1 MNHDDS
7 GPGAHANFV
16 IEFKPGEAFAL
27 TLDAA
32 DPLAAYRDRFELPG
46 PDEERVYLL
55 GNSLGPLPRVTR
67 EEIRAELDAWAARGV
82 ESYFEGSRRWYETD
96 ARYRGAMA
104 AIVGARPDEVA
115 LTGTLTTN
123 LHLLFASFF
132 RPKGRRTRVLM
143 ERPAF
148 PSDRF
153 VVETQLGWH
162 GLDPACGRLEV
173 GRGTH
178 GPVLE
183 ADIERALDEHGDEIA
198 LVFVGGVNYVTGEAL
213 DLARITR
220 AAHAAGA
227 LVGFDLAH
235 AAGNVPLSLHDADV
249 DFAAWCTYKYLNA
262 GPGAVAGL
270 FVHDRHLD
278 PATFRLGG
286 WWGTDPAARFH
297 MDDGGP
303 FTPRPDAAG
312 WQLSCPS
319 VLAMAPLGP
328 SLDMFE
334 EAGGMR
340 VLREKS
346 ERLTAY
352 LEWLVAPYEGGSLG
366 LAQITPSDPAR
377 RGAQLSFRV
386 DGALELQKAL
396 SACGVD
402 VDLREPD
409 VLRFAPAPLFN
420 SFHDVWLAAER
431 FGELLED

>member
-7 GPGAHANFV
+7 GPGAHANFG
-16 IEFKPGEAFAL
+16 IEFEPGEAFAR

-46 PDEERVYLL
+46 PDEERIYLL
-55 GNSLGPLPRVTR
+55 GNSLGPLPRSTR
-67 EEIRAELDAWAARGV
+67 EEVRAELDAWATRGV
-82 ESYFEGSRRWYETD
+82 ESYFEGGRRWYEAD
-96 ARYRGAMA
+96 ARYRRAMA

-132 RPKGRRTRVLM
+132 RPEGQRARVLM

-153 VVETQLGWH
+153 VVDTQLGWH
-162 GLDPACGRLEV
+162 GLDPAHGRLEV
-173 GRGTH
+173 GRGPH

-249 DFAAWCTYKYLNA
+249 DFAAWCTYKYLNS

-270 FVHDRHLD
+270 FVHERHLG

-286 WWGTDPAARFH
+286 WWGTDPDARFH
-297 MDDGGP
+297 MDDDGP

-312 WQLSCPS
+312 WQLSCPP

-328 SLDMFE
+328 ALDMFG

-352 LEWLVAPYEGGSLG
+352 LEWLVAPHEGGSPG
-366 LAQITPSDPAR
+366 LAQITPADPAR

-386 DGALELQKAL
+386 DGAPELQKAL
-396 SACGVD
+396 SARGVD

-420 SFHDVWLAAER
+420 SFQDVWLAAER
-431 FGELLED
+431 FAELLED